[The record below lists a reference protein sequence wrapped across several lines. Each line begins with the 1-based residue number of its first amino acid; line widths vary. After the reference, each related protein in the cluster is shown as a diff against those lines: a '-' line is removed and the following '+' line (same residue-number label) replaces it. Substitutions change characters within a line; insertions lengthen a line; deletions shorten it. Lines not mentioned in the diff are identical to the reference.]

1 MIQIMSMQPL
11 MMDPALEQTLM
22 ERGKRPVVQSA
33 SVRHGYET
41 QVFAGIK
48 NMEMW

>member
-1 MIQIMSMQPL
+1 
-11 MMDPALEQTLM
+11 MMDPALEKMLA
-22 ERGKRPVVQSA
+22 ERGKRPVVQNA

-48 NMEMW
+48 NMKMW